1 MMSVIVPEDIG
12 RAADGRAGGGQR
24 SARRPPSARAM
35 MSHWTGWGQW
45 LALIT
50 MTVDHITR
58 YLLPDSW
65 DAGWASSSIGRIAFP
80 LFSAMVAWHGLFNTR
95 SPLRYA
101 KRILIIGLVAQLP
114 YMTMPRD
121 GFQLNICFTL
131 AAGLAAG
138 ILLRDLVF
146 RNQVF
151 RNQVFRD
158 LSINDGAFQ
167 PFSSHHRPLDQS
179 RIASTPKGLA
189 IASLVMLGVA
199 WWVLGDW
206 VEYGHQGL
214 VMIPLY
220 MLAFAGVAG
229 SDADRFTGLAAA
241 ASALPVL
248 LNAGLMNS
256 SEMAK
261 GFTVATTLTLVLL
274 AAGAWRWVPR
284 VIYAMPRRLWL
295 AWYPGHFAVIALLLH
310 WPS

>member
-1 MMSVIVPEDIG
+1 
-12 RAADGRAGGGQR
+12 
-24 SARRPPSARAM
+24 

-58 YLLPDSW
+58 YLLPDGW

-95 SPLRYA
+95 NPLRYA

-138 ILLRDLVF
+138 ILLRNMLYQEQGF
-146 RNQVF
+146 RGVAF
-151 RNQVFRD
+151 RHPN
-158 LSINDGAFQ
+158 SHDGPSRQSQ
-167 PFSSHHRPLDQS
+167 PVSVN
-179 RIASTPKGLA
+179 TGLA
-189 IASLVMLGVA
+189 VANLVMLSLA

-206 VEYGHQGL
+206 VEYGHLGL
-214 VMIPLY
+214 AMIPLY
-220 MLAFAGVAG
+220 MLAFSQLGGLSAGRLTSLAG
-229 SDADRFTGLAAA
+229 AAA
-241 ASALPVL
+241 TLPVL

-261 GFTVATTLTLVLL
+261 SFTVATSLTMVLL
-274 AAGAWRWVPR
+274 AAGAWRWVSR
-284 VIYAMPRRLWL
+284 VRYPMPRRLWL
-295 AWYPGHFAVIALLLH
+295 AWYPAHFAVIALLLH
-310 WPS
+310 WPG

>member
-1 MMSVIVPEDIG
+1 
-12 RAADGRAGGGQR
+12 
-24 SARRPPSARAM
+24 

-101 KRILIIGLVAQLP
+101 KRILIIGLIAQLP

-146 RNQVF
+146 RDRSF
-151 RNQVFRD
+151 YR
-158 LSINDGAFQ
+158 GAFQ
-167 PFSSHHRPLDQS
+167 HHPHHDRPLDQP
-179 RIASTPKGLA
+179 RKALAPPGLA
-189 IASLVMLGVA
+189 IASLIMLGLA
-199 WWVLGDW
+199 WWVLGNW
-206 VEYGHQGL
+206 VEYGHLGL
-214 VMIPLY
+214 AMIPLY
-220 MLAFAGVAG
+220 MLAFAGLG
-229 SDADRFTGLAAA
+229 DPGTGRLTGLAAA

-261 GFTVATTLTLVLL
+261 GFTVATSLTLVML

>member
-1 MMSVIVPEDIG
+1 MMSVTVPEGININ
-12 RAADGRAGGGQR
+12 RAADGRTANGRAAADQHATR
-24 SARRPPSARAM
+24 QAPAERAM
-35 MSHWTGWGQW
+35 MSYWTGWGQW

-50 MTVDHITR
+50 MTVDHVTR

-95 SPLRYA
+95 NPLRYA

-138 ILLRDLVF
+138 ILLRNL
-146 RNQVF
+146 
-151 RNQVFRD
+151 VFRD
-158 LSINDGAFQ
+158 LSFNAGAFQ
-167 PFSSHHRPLDQS
+167 PSASHHRSPGQPQK
-179 RIASTPKGLA
+179 ASMPNGLA
-189 IASLVMLGVA
+189 IAILVLLGIA

-220 MLAFAGVAG
+220 MLAFAGVARC
-229 SDADRFTGLAAA
+229 DAGRFTGLAAA

-261 GFTVATTLTLVLL
+261 GFTVATCLSIVLL

-284 VIYAMPRRLWL
+284 VIYSMPRRLWL
-295 AWYPGHFAVIALLLH
+295 AWYPAHFAVIALLLH
-310 WPS
+310 WPG

>member
-1 MMSVIVPEDIG
+1 
-12 RAADGRAGGGQR
+12 
-24 SARRPPSARAM
+24 M

-95 SPLRYA
+95 NPLRYA
-101 KRILIIGLVAQLP
+101 KRILIIGLAAQLP

-138 ILLRDLVF
+138 TLLRDLVC
-146 RNQVF
+146 RNSPF
-151 RNQVFRD
+151 NGG
-158 LSINDGAFQ
+158 NFQ
-167 PFSSHHRPLDQS
+167 SSTSHDRPFDQPQKAS
-179 RIASTPKGLA
+179 MPTGIALTIL
-189 IASLVMLGVA
+189 IMLGLA

-220 MLAFAGVAG
+220 MLAFAGVAR
-229 SDADRFTGLAAA
+229 SDAGRFTRVAAA

-261 GFTVATTLTLVLL
+261 GVTVATCLSVVLL

-284 VIYAMPRRLWL
+284 VIYSMPRRLWL
-295 AWYPGHFAVIALLLH
+295 AWYPAHFAVIALLLH
-310 WPS
+310 WPG

>member
-1 MMSVIVPEDIG
+1 
-12 RAADGRAGGGQR
+12 
-24 SARRPPSARAM
+24 

-101 KRILIIGLVAQLP
+101 KRILIIGLIAQLP

-146 RNQVF
+146 RDRSF
-151 RNQVFRD
+151 YR
-158 LSINDGAFQ
+158 GAF
-167 PFSSHHRPLDQS
+167 PHHPHHDRPLDQP
-179 RIASTPKGLA
+179 RKASAPTALA
-189 IASLVMLGVA
+189 ILSLVLLGLA
-199 WWVLGDW
+199 WWVLGSW
-206 VEYGHQGL
+206 VEYGHLGL
-214 VMIPLY
+214 AMIPLY
-220 MLAFAGVAG
+220 MLAFAGLGEHGAG
-229 SDADRFTGLAAA
+229 RLTGLTAA

-256 SEMAK
+256 SDMAK
-261 GFTVATTLTLVLL
+261 GFTVATSLTLVLL

-284 VIYAMPRRLWL
+284 VIYSMPRRLWL